1 MSLITKILKY
11 TVRFLSIAIPSALMV
26 LAVIAP
32 KIYDFHPLLVAPYY
46 AMMWWTAG
54 LVLLFRRST
63 LDEIEALLTQ
73 RLGNKRWPHRI
84 KKRRR
89 NDSRRNR

>member
-1 MSLITKILKY
+1 MLFFMKVLKKI
-11 TVRFLSIAIPSALMV
+11 VRFLSIAIPTAMMV
-26 LAVIAP
+26 LSVVAP
-32 KIYDFHPLLVAPYY
+32 KIFDFHPLLVAPYY
-46 AMMWWTAG
+46 GMMWWTAG
-54 LVLLFRRST
+54 LVLLFRRSM

-73 RLGNKRWPHRI
+73 KLGPKRRPHRI

>member
-1 MSLITKILKY
+1 MSLITNILKKL
-11 TVRFLSIAIPSALMV
+11 VRFLSIAIPSALVV

-32 KIYDFHPLLVAPYY
+32 TTFDFHPLLVAPYY

-63 LDEIEALLTQ
+63 LDEIELLLTQ
-73 RLGNKRWPHRI
+73 RLGNKRRPYKI